1 MRSSAPKV
9 LEIMMNKAS
18 EMKSAAARL
27 EAEKEMDLR
36 KKAEAAR
43 RAEKEEERQLETV
56 KMARLRALRLAR
68 EAALREA
75 VTNTRSVVMKKKAVG
90 KR

>member
-1 MRSSAPKV
+1 
-9 LEIMMNKAS
+9 MNKAS

-27 EAEKEMDLR
+27 EVEKEKDLR
-36 KKAEAAR
+36 RKAEAAR
-43 RAEKEEERQLETV
+43 RAEKDEEHQLEAA

-75 VTNTRSVVMKKKAVG
+75 MRNAPSAGLKKKTVG

>member
-1 MRSSAPKV
+1 
-9 LEIMMNKAS
+9 MNKAS

-36 KKAEAAR
+36 RKAEAAR
-43 RAEKEEERQLETV
+43 RAEKDEERQLEAA

-75 VTNTRSVVMKKKAVG
+75 MTNAPAVGLKKKTVG